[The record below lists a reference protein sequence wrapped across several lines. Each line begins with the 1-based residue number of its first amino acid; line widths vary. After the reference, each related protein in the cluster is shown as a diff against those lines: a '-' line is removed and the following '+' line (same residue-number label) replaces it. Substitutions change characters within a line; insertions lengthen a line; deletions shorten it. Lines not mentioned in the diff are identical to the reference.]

1 MRKVLYALMGFLLTF
16 SALKADDFLEEA
28 NETAPAHLNHPMQD
42 LNAIQGSFFDKNR
55 SKMSN
60 TLNIDYFQGQTYK
73 IRLRYAMATLLFFS
87 KPISDFVLGDK
98 VGFDAKI
105 LESND
110 RILLIKPL
118 QIGVDSNISVIDNEG
133 KIFSFYVFSTT
144 FTSSKHPNLQVF
156 IEDKNYYSNAFLKP
170 QKENKEKENK
180 EKENKEKENK
190 EKENKENTLENAPT
204 NNKPLKEEKEE
215 TKEKEE
221 ETITIGDN
229 TNAMK
234 IVKKDIQ
241 KGYKALKSSQKK
253 WYCLWACSKKSK
265 LSLMPKEIFNDK
277 QFTYFKF
284 DKRLALSKFPVVYK
298 VVDGYDNPV
307 NTRIVGDYIIAED
320 VSAKWTL
327 RLGKDYLCIRF
338 VKRSKDE

>member
-1 MRKVLYALMGFLLTF
+1 MRKVLYALVGFLLVF
-16 SALKADDFLEEA
+16 SALKSDDFLEEA
-28 NETAPAHLNHPMQD
+28 NETAPANLNHPMQD

-133 KIFSFYVFSTT
+133 KVFSFYVFSTT

-156 IEDKNYYSNAFLKP
+156 IEDKNYYSNAFMKP
-170 QKENKEKENK
+170 Q
-180 EKENKEKENK
+180 
-190 EKENKENTLENAPT
+190 NKENTLEKTPT
-204 NNKPLKEEKEE
+204 NNNKPLKEEKEE
-215 TKEKEE
+215 TKEE

-241 KGYKALKSSQKK
+241 KGYRALKSSQRK
-253 WYCLWACSKKSK
+253 WYCLGICSKKSK

-284 DKRLALSKFPVVYK
+284 DKKLALSKFPVVYK

-338 VKRSKDE
+338 VKKGKDE

>member
-1 MRKVLYALMGFLLTF
+1 MRKVLYALMGFLLAF
-16 SALKADDFLEEA
+16 SVLKADDFLEEA

-156 IEDKNYYSNAFLKP
+156 IEDKNYYSNAFMKP
-170 QKENKEKENK
+170 Q
-180 EKENKEKENK
+180 
-190 EKENKENTLENAPT
+190 NKENALENAPT

-215 TKEKEE
+215 TKEE
-221 ETITIGDN
+221 ETIIIGDN

-241 KGYKALKSSQKK
+241 KGYKALKSSQRK

-284 DKRLALSKFPVVYK
+284 DKRLALSKFPVIYK

-320 VSAKWTL
+320 VSTKWTL

-338 VKRSKDE
+338 VKKAKDE

>member
-1 MRKVLYALMGFLLTF
+1 MRKVLYALMGFLLVF
-16 SALKADDFLEEA
+16 SVLKADDFLEEA
-28 NETAPAHLNHPMQD
+28 NETAPANLNHPMQD

-60 TLNIDYFQGQTYK
+60 TLNINYFQGQTYK

-118 QIGVDSNISVIDNEG
+118 QIGVDSNISVIDSEG

-156 IEDKNYYSNAFLKP
+156 IEDKNYYTNAFIKP
-170 QKENKEKENK
+170 QKENQENM
-180 EKENKEKENK
+180 
-190 EKENKENTLENAPT
+190 TENAPKDAQK
-204 NNKPLKEEKEE
+204 NNHKPLKEEKEE

-221 ETITIGDN
+221 EVIIIGDN

-234 IVKKDIQ
+234 IIKKDIQ
-241 KGYKALKSSQKK
+241 KGYKALKSSQRK

-265 LSLMPKEIFNDK
+265 LSLMPEEIFNDK

-284 DKRLALSKFPVVYK
+284 DKRLALSKFPVIYK

-338 VKRSKDE
+338 VKRSKGE

>member
-1 MRKVLYALMGFLLTF
+1 MRKVLCTLVGFLLAF
-16 SALKADDFLEEA
+16 STLKADDFLEEA
-28 NETAPAHLNHPMQD
+28 NETTPANLNHPMQD

-60 TLNIDYFQGQTYK
+60 TLNVDYFQGQTYK

-156 IEDKNYYSNAFLKP
+156 IEDKNYYSNAFMKP
-170 QKENKEKENK
+170 Q
-180 EKENKEKENK
+180 
-190 EKENKENTLENAPT
+190 NKENTLEKAPT
-204 NNKPLKEEKEE
+204 NNNKPLKEEKEE
-215 TKEKEE
+215 TKEE

-241 KGYKALKSSQKK
+241 KGYRALKSSQRK
-253 WYCLWACSKKSK
+253 WYCLGICSKKSK
-265 LSLMPKEIFNDK
+265 LSLMPEEIFNDK

-284 DKRLALSKFPVVYK
+284 DKKLALSKFPVIYK

-338 VKRSKDE
+338 IKKGKDE

>member
-1 MRKVLYALMGFLLTF
+1 MRKVLYALMGFLLAF
-16 SALKADDFLEEA
+16 SALIADDFLEEA

-156 IEDKNYYSNAFLKP
+156 IDDKNYYSNAFMKP
-170 QKENKEKENK
+170 Q
-180 EKENKEKENK
+180 
-190 EKENKENTLENAPT
+190 NKENALENAPT
-204 NNKPLKEEKEE
+204 NNKPLKEEPLKEEKEE

-241 KGYKALKSSQKK
+241 KGYRALKSSQRK
-253 WYCLWACSKKSK
+253 WYCLGICSKKSK
-265 LSLMPKEIFNDK
+265 LSLMPEEIFNDK

-284 DKRLALSKFPVVYK
+284 DKKLALSKFPVVYK

-338 VKRSKDE
+338 VKKGKDE

>member
-1 MRKVLYALMGFLLTF
+1 MRKVLYALMGFLLAF
-16 SALKADDFLEEA
+16 SVLKADDFLEEA

-133 KIFSFYVFSTT
+133 KVFSFYVFSTT

-156 IEDKNYYSNAFLKP
+156 IEDKNYYSNAFMKP
-170 QKENKEKENK
+170 Q
-180 EKENKEKENK
+180 
-190 EKENKENTLENAPT
+190 NKENALENTLT
-204 NNKPLKEEKEE
+204 NDNKPLKEEPLKEEKEE

-241 KGYKALKSSQKK
+241 KGYRALKSSQRK
-253 WYCLWACSKKSK
+253 WYCLGICSKKSK
-265 LSLMPKEIFNDK
+265 PSLMPKEIFNDK

-284 DKRLALSKFPVVYK
+284 DKRLALSKFPVIYK

-320 VSAKWTL
+320 VSTKWTL

-338 VKRSKDE
+338 IKKGKDE

>member
-1 MRKVLYALMGFLLTF
+1 MRKVLYALMGFLLAF
-16 SALKADDFLEEA
+16 SVLKADDFLEEA

-118 QIGVDSNISVIDNEG
+118 QIGVDSNISVIDSEG

-170 QKENKEKENK
+170 QKENKENMAENAPK
-180 EKENKEKENK
+180 D
-190 EKENKENTLENAPT
+190 APT

-215 TKEKEE
+215 IKEKEE

-234 IVKKDIQ
+234 IIKKDIQ
-241 KGYKALKSSQKK
+241 KGYKALKSSQRK
-253 WYCLWACSKKSK
+253 WYCLGICSKKSK

-284 DKRLALSKFPVVYK
+284 DKRLALSKFPVIYK

-338 VKRSKDE
+338 VKKAKDE

>member
-1 MRKVLYALMGFLLTF
+1 MRKVLCALVGFLLAF

-28 NETAPAHLNHPMQD
+28 NETAPANLNHPMQD

-133 KIFSFYVFSTT
+133 KVFSFYVFSTT

-156 IEDKNYYSNAFLKP
+156 IEDKNYYSNAFMKP
-170 QKENKEKENK
+170 Q
-180 EKENKEKENK
+180 
-190 EKENKENTLENAPT
+190 NKENTLENAPT
-204 NNKPLKEEKEE
+204 NNNKPLKEEKEE
-215 TKEKEE
+215 TKEE

-241 KGYKALKSSQKK
+241 KGYRALKSSQRK
-253 WYCLWACSKKSK
+253 WYCLGICSKKSK
-265 LSLMPKEIFNDK
+265 LSLMPEEIFNDK

-284 DKRLALSKFPVVYK
+284 DKKLALSKFPVIYK

-338 VKRSKDE
+338 IKKGKDE

>member
-1 MRKVLYALMGFLLTF
+1 MRKVLYALVGFLLVS

-28 NETAPAHLNHPMQD
+28 NETAPANLNHPMQD

-60 TLNIDYFQGQTYK
+60 TLNVDYFQGQTYK

-156 IEDKNYYSNAFLKP
+156 IEDKNYYSNAFMKP
-170 QKENKEKENK
+170 QS
-180 EKENKEKENK
+180 
-190 EKENKENTLENAPT
+190 KENTLEKAPT
-204 NNKPLKEEKEE
+204 NNNKPLKEEKEE
-215 TKEKEE
+215 TKEE

-241 KGYKALKSSQKK
+241 KGYRALKSSQRK
-253 WYCLWACSKKSK
+253 WYCLGICSKKSK
-265 LSLMPKEIFNDK
+265 LSLMPEEIFNDK

-284 DKRLALSKFPVVYK
+284 DKKLALSKFPVIYK

-338 VKRSKDE
+338 VKKGKDE

>member
-1 MRKVLYALMGFLLTF
+1 MRKVLYALMGFLLAF
-16 SALKADDFLEEA
+16 SVLKADDFLEEA

-118 QIGVDSNISVIDNEG
+118 QIGVDSNISVIDSEG

-170 QKENKEKENK
+170 QKENKENA
-180 EKENKEKENK
+180 
-190 EKENKENTLENAPT
+190 LENAPT
-204 NNKPLKEEKEE
+204 NDNKPLKEEPLKEEKEE

-221 ETITIGDN
+221 VIIIGDN

-234 IVKKDIQ
+234 IIKKDIQ
-241 KGYKALKSSQKK
+241 KGYKALKSSQRK

-265 LSLMPKEIFNDK
+265 LSLMPEEIFNDK

-284 DKRLALSKFPVVYK
+284 DKRLALSKFPVIYK

-338 VKRSKDE
+338 IKRSKGE

>member
-1 MRKVLYALMGFLLTF
+1 MRKVLYALMGFLLAF

-28 NETAPAHLNHPMQD
+28 NETAPANLNHPMQD

-55 SKMSN
+55 SEMSN

-170 QKENKEKENK
+170 QKENKE
-180 EKENKEKENK
+180 
-190 EKENKENTLENAPT
+190 NKENALENTPT

-215 TKEKEE
+215 TKAKEE

-241 KGYKALKSSQKK
+241 KGYKALKSSQRK
-253 WYCLWACSKKSK
+253 WYCLGICSKKSK
-265 LSLMPKEIFNDK
+265 LSLMPEEIFNDK

-284 DKRLALSKFPVVYK
+284 DKRLALSKFPVIYK

-338 VKRSKDE
+338 VKKGKDE

>member
-1 MRKVLYALMGFLLTF
+1 MRKVLCTLVGFLLVS

-28 NETAPAHLNHPMQD
+28 NETAPANLNHPMQD

-60 TLNIDYFQGQTYK
+60 TLNVDYFQGQTYK

-156 IEDKNYYSNAFLKP
+156 IEDKNYYSNAFMKP
-170 QKENKEKENK
+170 Q
-180 EKENKEKENK
+180 
-190 EKENKENTLENAPT
+190 NKENTLEKTPT

-215 TKEKEE
+215 TKEE

-241 KGYKALKSSQKK
+241 KGYRALKSSQRK
-253 WYCLWACSKKSK
+253 WYCLGICSKKSK
-265 LSLMPKEIFNDK
+265 LSLMPEEIFNDK

-284 DKRLALSKFPVVYK
+284 DKKLALSKFPVIYK

-338 VKRSKDE
+338 IKKGKDE

>member
-1 MRKVLYALMGFLLTF
+1 MRKVLYALMGFLLAF

-118 QIGVDSNISVIDNEG
+118 QIGVDSNISVIDSEG

-170 QKENKEKENK
+170 Q
-180 EKENKEKENK
+180 
-190 EKENKENTLENAPT
+190 NKENALENTLT
-204 NNKPLKEEKEE
+204 NDNKPLKEEPLKEKKEE

-241 KGYKALKSSQKK
+241 KGYRALKSSQRK
-253 WYCLWACSKKSK
+253 WYCLGICSKKSK

-284 DKRLALSKFPVVYK
+284 DKKLALSKFPVIYK

-320 VSAKWTL
+320 VSTKWTL

-338 VKRSKDE
+338 VKKAKDE

>member
-1 MRKVLYALMGFLLTF
+1 MRKVLYALMGFLLVF

-28 NETAPAHLNHPMQD
+28 NETAPANLNHPMQD

-118 QIGVDSNISVIDNEG
+118 QIGVDSNISVIDSEG

-156 IEDKNYYSNAFLKP
+156 IEDKNYYTNAFIKP
-170 QKENKEKENK
+170 QKENQENMA
-180 EKENKEKENK
+180 
-190 EKENKENTLENAPT
+190 ENAPKDAPK
-204 NNKPLKEEKEE
+204 NNHKPLKEEKEE

-234 IVKKDIQ
+234 IIKKDIQ
-241 KGYKALKSSQKK
+241 KGYKALKSSQRK

-284 DKRLALSKFPVVYK
+284 DKRLALSKFPVIYK

-320 VSAKWTL
+320 VSTKWTL

-338 VKRSKDE
+338 VKRAKDE

>member
-1 MRKVLYALMGFLLTF
+1 MRKFLYALMGFLLAF

-118 QIGVDSNISVIDNEG
+118 QIGVDSNISVIDSEG
-133 KIFSFYVFSTT
+133 KVFSFYVFSTT

-170 QKENKEKENK
+170 Q
-180 EKENKEKENK
+180 
-190 EKENKENTLENAPT
+190 NKENTLENAPT

-215 TKEKEE
+215 AKEKEE

-241 KGYKALKSSQKK
+241 KGYRALKSSQRK
-253 WYCLWACSKKSK
+253 WYCLGICSKKSK

-284 DKRLALSKFPVVYK
+284 DKKLALSKFPVIYK

-320 VSAKWTL
+320 VSTKWTL

-338 VKRSKDE
+338 VKKAKDE

>member
-1 MRKVLYALMGFLLTF
+1 MRKVLCALVGFLLAF

-28 NETAPAHLNHPMQD
+28 NETAPANLNHPMQD

-156 IEDKNYYSNAFLKP
+156 IEDKNYYSNAFMKP
-170 QKENKEKENK
+170 QIQ
-180 EKENKEKENK
+180 
-190 EKENKENTLENAPT
+190 ENTLENAPT

-215 TKEKEE
+215 TKEE

-241 KGYKALKSSQKK
+241 KGYRALKSSQRK
-253 WYCLWACSKKSK
+253 WYCLWICSKKSK
-265 LSLMPKEIFNDK
+265 LSLMPEEIFNDK

-284 DKRLALSKFPVVYK
+284 DKKLALSKFPVIYK

-338 VKRSKDE
+338 IKKGKDE

>member
-1 MRKVLYALMGFLLTF
+1 MRKVLYALVGFLLVF

-28 NETAPAHLNHPMQD
+28 NETAPANLNHPMQD

-60 TLNIDYFQGQTYK
+60 TLNVDYFQGQTYK

-110 RILLIKPL
+110 RILFIKPL

-133 KIFSFYVFSTT
+133 KVFSFYVFSTT

-156 IEDKNYYSNAFLKP
+156 IEDKNYYSNAFMKP
-170 QKENKEKENK
+170 Q
-180 EKENKEKENK
+180 
-190 EKENKENTLENAPT
+190 NKENTLENTPT
-204 NNKPLKEEKEE
+204 NNNKPLKEEKEE
-215 TKEKEE
+215 TKEE
-221 ETITIGDN
+221 ETITIGDS

-241 KGYKALKSSQKK
+241 KGYRALKSSQRK
-253 WYCLWACSKKSK
+253 WYCLWICSKKSK
-265 LSLMPKEIFNDK
+265 LSLMPEEIFNDK

-284 DKRLALSKFPVVYK
+284 DKKLALSKFPVIYK

-338 VKRSKDE
+338 IKKGKDE

>member
-1 MRKVLYALMGFLLTF
+1 MRKFLYALMGFLLAF

-28 NETAPAHLNHPMQD
+28 NETAPANLNHPMQD

-156 IEDKNYYSNAFLKP
+156 IEDKNYYSNAFMKP
-170 QKENKEKENK
+170 Q
-180 EKENKEKENK
+180 
-190 EKENKENTLENAPT
+190 NKENALENTPT
-204 NNKPLKEEKEE
+204 NNKPLKEEPLKEEKEE

-241 KGYKALKSSQKK
+241 KGYKALKSSQRK

-265 LSLMPKEIFNDK
+265 PSLMPEEIFNDK

-284 DKRLALSKFPVVYK
+284 DKKLALSKFPVIYK

-338 VKRSKDE
+338 VKKGKDE

>member
-1 MRKVLYALMGFLLTF
+1 MRKVLYALMGFLLAF
-16 SALKADDFLEEA
+16 SVLKADDFLEEA
-28 NETAPAHLNHPMQD
+28 NETAPANLNHPMQD

-60 TLNIDYFQGQTYK
+60 TLNINYFQGQTYK

-118 QIGVDSNISVIDNEG
+118 QIGVDSNISVIDSEG

-156 IEDKNYYSNAFLKP
+156 IEDKNYYTNAFIKP
-170 QKENKEKENK
+170 QKENQENIA
-180 EKENKEKENK
+180 
-190 EKENKENTLENAPT
+190 ENAPKDAPK
-204 NNKPLKEEKEE
+204 NNHKPLKEEKEE
-215 TKEKEE
+215 TKTPEE
-221 ETITIGDN
+221 EAIIIGDN

-234 IVKKDIQ
+234 IIKKDIQ
-241 KGYKALKSSQKK
+241 KGYKALKSSQRK

-284 DKRLALSKFPVVYK
+284 DKRLALSKFPVIYK

-338 VKRSKDE
+338 VKRSKGE

>member
-1 MRKVLYALMGFLLTF
+1 MRKVLYALVGFLLAF

-28 NETAPAHLNHPMQD
+28 NETAPANLNHPMQD

-156 IEDKNYYSNAFLKP
+156 IEDKNYYSNAFMKP
-170 QKENKEKENK
+170 Q
-180 EKENKEKENK
+180 
-190 EKENKENTLENAPT
+190 NKENTLENSPT
-204 NNKPLKEEKEE
+204 NNNKSLKEEKEE
-215 TKEKEE
+215 TKEE

-241 KGYKALKSSQKK
+241 KGYRALKSSQRK
-253 WYCLWACSKKSK
+253 WYCLGICSKKSK
-265 LSLMPKEIFNDK
+265 LSLMPEEIFNDK

-284 DKRLALSKFPVVYK
+284 DKKLALSKFPVIYK

-338 VKRSKDE
+338 IKKGKDE

>member
-1 MRKVLYALMGFLLTF
+1 MRKVLYALMGFLLAF
-16 SALKADDFLEEA
+16 SALRADDFLEGA
-28 NETAPAHLNHPMQD
+28 NETAPANLNHPMQD

-110 RILLIKPL
+110 RILLIKPI

-156 IEDKNYYSNAFLKP
+156 IEDKNYYSNAFMKP
-170 QKENKEKENK
+170 QNQKNVL
-180 EKENKEKENK
+180 
-190 EKENKENTLENAPT
+190 ENTPT
-204 NNKPLKEEKEE
+204 NDKPLKEEKEE
-215 TKEKEE
+215 TKEE
-221 ETITIGDN
+221 ETIIIGDN

-241 KGYKALKSSQKK
+241 KGYRALKSSQRK
-253 WYCLWACSKKSK
+253 WYCLGICSKKSK
-265 LSLMPKEIFNDK
+265 LSLMPEEIFNDK

-284 DKRLALSKFPVVYK
+284 DKKLALSKFPVIYK

-338 VKRSKDE
+338 IKKGKDE

>member
-1 MRKVLYALMGFLLTF
+1 MRKVLYALMGFLLAF
-16 SALKADDFLEEA
+16 SVLKADDFLEEA
-28 NETAPAHLNHPMQD
+28 NETAPVHLNHPMQD

-144 FTSSKHPNLQVF
+144 
-156 IEDKNYYSNAFLKP
+156 
-170 QKENKEKENK
+170 
-180 EKENKEKENK
+180 
-190 EKENKENTLENAPT
+190 
-204 NNKPLKEEKEE
+204 
-215 TKEKEE
+215 
-221 ETITIGDN
+221 
-229 TNAMK
+229 
-234 IVKKDIQ
+234 
-241 KGYKALKSSQKK
+241 
-253 WYCLWACSKKSK
+253 
-265 LSLMPKEIFNDK
+265 
-277 QFTYFKF
+277 
-284 DKRLALSKFPVVYK
+284 
-298 VVDGYDNPV
+298 
-307 NTRIVGDYIIAED
+307 
-320 VSAKWTL
+320 
-327 RLGKDYLCIRF
+327 
-338 VKRSKDE
+338 

>member
-1 MRKVLYALMGFLLTF
+1 MRKVLWGFVGFLLVF

-28 NETAPAHLNHPMQD
+28 NETAPANLNHPMQD

-118 QIGVDSNISVIDNEG
+118 QIGVDSNISVIDSEG

-156 IEDKNYYSNAFLKP
+156 IEDKNYYTNAFIKP
-170 QKENKEKENK
+170 QKEN
-180 EKENKEKENK
+180 
-190 EKENKENTLENAPT
+190 KENKENTLENAPT

-221 ETITIGDN
+221 EAIIIGDN

-241 KGYKALKSSQKK
+241 KGYKALKSSQRK

-284 DKRLALSKFPVVYK
+284 DKRLALSKFPVIYK

-320 VSAKWTL
+320 VSTKWTL

-338 VKRSKDE
+338 VKRSKGE

>member
-1 MRKVLYALMGFLLTF
+1 MRKVLYALMGFLLAF
-16 SALKADDFLEEA
+16 SALRADDFLEEA
-28 NETAPAHLNHPMQD
+28 NETAPANLNHPMQD

-118 QIGVDSNISVIDNEG
+118 QIGVDSNISVIDSEG

-170 QKENKEKENK
+170 Q
-180 EKENKEKENK
+180 
-190 EKENKENTLENAPT
+190 NKENALENAPT
-204 NNKPLKEEKEE
+204 NNKPLKEEPLKEE

-241 KGYKALKSSQKK
+241 KGYRALKSSQRK
-253 WYCLWACSKKSK
+253 WYCLGICSKKSK
-265 LSLMPKEIFNDK
+265 PSLMPEEIFNDK

-284 DKRLALSKFPVVYK
+284 DKKLALSKFPVIYK

-338 VKRSKDE
+338 VKKGKDE

>member
-1 MRKVLYALMGFLLTF
+1 MRKFLYALMGFLLAF

-60 TLNIDYFQGQTYK
+60 TLNINYFQGQTYK

-118 QIGVDSNISVIDNEG
+118 QIGVDSNISVIDSEG

-170 QKENKEKENK
+170 QKEN
-180 EKENKEKENK
+180 
-190 EKENKENTLENAPT
+190 KENKENTLENAPT

-241 KGYKALKSSQKK
+241 KGYKALKSSQRK
-253 WYCLWACSKKSK
+253 WYCLGICSKKSK
-265 LSLMPKEIFNDK
+265 PSLMPKEIFNDK

-284 DKRLALSKFPVVYK
+284 DKRLALSKFPVIYK

-338 VKRSKDE
+338 VKKAKDE

>member
-1 MRKVLYALMGFLLTF
+1 MRKVLCTLVGFLLVF

-28 NETAPAHLNHPMQD
+28 NETVPANLNHPMQD

-60 TLNIDYFQGQTYK
+60 TLNVDYFQGQTYK

-156 IEDKNYYSNAFLKP
+156 IEDKNYYANAFMKP
-170 QKENKEKENK
+170 Q
-180 EKENKEKENK
+180 
-190 EKENKENTLENAPT
+190 NKENTLEKAPT

-215 TKEKEE
+215 TKEE

-241 KGYKALKSSQKK
+241 RGYRALKSSQRK
-253 WYCLWACSKKSK
+253 WYCLGICSKKSK

-284 DKRLALSKFPVVYK
+284 DKKLALSKFPVIYK

-338 VKRSKDE
+338 VKKGKDE

>member
-1 MRKVLYALMGFLLTF
+1 MRKVLCTLVGFLLVS

-28 NETAPAHLNHPMQD
+28 NETAPTNLNHPMQD

-60 TLNIDYFQGQTYK
+60 TLNVDYFQGQTYK

-133 KIFSFYVFSTT
+133 KVFSFYVFSTT

-156 IEDKNYYSNAFLKP
+156 IEDKNYYSNAFMKP
-170 QKENKEKENK
+170 Q
-180 EKENKEKENK
+180 
-190 EKENKENTLENAPT
+190 NKENALENAPT
-204 NNKPLKEEKEE
+204 NNNKPLKEEKEE
-215 TKEKEE
+215 TKKKEE

-241 KGYKALKSSQKK
+241 KGYRALKSSQRK
-253 WYCLWACSKKSK
+253 WYCLWICSKKSK
-265 LSLMPKEIFNDK
+265 LSLMPEEIFNDK

-284 DKRLALSKFPVVYK
+284 DKKLALSKFPVIYK

-338 VKRSKDE
+338 IKKGKDE

>member
-1 MRKVLYALMGFLLTF
+1 MRKVLYALVGFLLAF

-28 NETAPAHLNHPMQD
+28 NETAPANLNHPMQD

-156 IEDKNYYSNAFLKP
+156 IDDKNYYSNAFMKP
-170 QKENKEKENK
+170 Q
-180 EKENKEKENK
+180 
-190 EKENKENTLENAPT
+190 NKENTLENAPT
-204 NNKPLKEEKEE
+204 NNKPLKAGKEE
-215 TKEKEE
+215 TKEE

-241 KGYKALKSSQKK
+241 KGYRALKSSQRK
-253 WYCLWACSKKSK
+253 WYCLWICSKKSK
-265 LSLMPKEIFNDK
+265 LSLMPEEIFNDK

-284 DKRLALSKFPVVYK
+284 DKKLALSKFPVIYK

-338 VKRSKDE
+338 VKKGKDE

>member
-1 MRKVLYALMGFLLTF
+1 MRKFLYALMGFLLAF

-42 LNAIQGSFFDKNR
+42 LNAIQGSFFNKNR

-118 QIGVDSNISVIDNEG
+118 QIGVDSNISVIDSEG

-170 QKENKEKENK
+170 QKENKE
-180 EKENKEKENK
+180 
-190 EKENKENTLENAPT
+190 NKENTLENAPT
-204 NNKPLKEEKEE
+204 NNKPLKEKKEE

-241 KGYKALKSSQKK
+241 KGYRALKSSQRK
-253 WYCLWACSKKSK
+253 WYCLGICSKKSK
-265 LSLMPKEIFNDK
+265 LSLMPEEIFNDK

-284 DKRLALSKFPVVYK
+284 DKKLALSKFPVIYK

-338 VKRSKDE
+338 VKKARDE

>member
-1 MRKVLYALMGFLLTF
+1 MRKVLWGFVGFLLVF
-16 SALKADDFLEEA
+16 SVLKADDFLEEA

-118 QIGVDSNISVIDNEG
+118 QIGVDSNISVIDSEG

-156 IEDKNYYSNAFLKP
+156 IEDKNYYTNAFIKP
-170 QKENKEKENK
+170 QKENQENM
-180 EKENKEKENK
+180 
-190 EKENKENTLENAPT
+190 TENAPKDAPK
-204 NNKPLKEEKEE
+204 NNHKPLKEEKEE

-221 ETITIGDN
+221 VIIIGDN

-234 IVKKDIQ
+234 IIKKDIQ
-241 KGYKALKSSQKK
+241 KGYKALKSSQRK

-284 DKRLALSKFPVVYK
+284 DKRLALSKFPVIYK

-338 VKRSKDE
+338 VKRSKGE

>member
-1 MRKVLYALMGFLLTF
+1 MRKFLYALMGLLLAF
-16 SALKADDFLEEA
+16 STLKADDFLEEA

-118 QIGVDSNISVIDNEG
+118 QIGVDSNISVIDSEG

-170 QKENKEKENK
+170 QKENKENV
-180 EKENKEKENK
+180 
-190 EKENKENTLENAPT
+190 LENALENTPT

-215 TKEKEE
+215 AKEKEE
-221 ETITIGDN
+221 ETIIIGDN

-241 KGYKALKSSQKK
+241 KGYKALKSSQRK

-284 DKRLALSKFPVVYK
+284 DKRLALSKFPVIYK

-320 VSAKWTL
+320 VSTKWTL

-338 VKRSKDE
+338 VKKAKDE

>member
-1 MRKVLYALMGFLLTF
+1 MRKVLWGFVGFLLVF

-118 QIGVDSNISVIDNEG
+118 QIGVDSNISVIDSEG

-156 IEDKNYYSNAFLKP
+156 IEDKNYYTNAFIKP
-170 QKENKEKENK
+170 QKENKENM
-180 EKENKEKENK
+180 
-190 EKENKENTLENAPT
+190 TENAPKDAQK

-234 IVKKDIQ
+234 IIKKDIQ
-241 KGYKALKSSQKK
+241 KGYKALKSSQRK

-284 DKRLALSKFPVVYK
+284 DKRLALSKFPVIYK

-338 VKRSKDE
+338 VKRGKGE

>member
-1 MRKVLYALMGFLLTF
+1 MRKFLYALMGFLLAF
-16 SALKADDFLEEA
+16 SALKADDFLEET

-118 QIGVDSNISVIDNEG
+118 QIGVDSNISVIDSEG

-170 QKENKEKENK
+170 QKENKED
-180 EKENKEKENK
+180 
-190 EKENKENTLENAPT
+190 TLENAPT
-204 NNKPLKEEKEE
+204 NNKPLKEEKEEKEE

-241 KGYKALKSSQKK
+241 KGYKALKSSQRK
-253 WYCLWACSKKSK
+253 WYCLGICSKKSK

-284 DKRLALSKFPVVYK
+284 DKRLALSKFPVIYK

-320 VSAKWTL
+320 VSTKWTL

-338 VKRSKDE
+338 VKRGKDE

>member
-1 MRKVLYALMGFLLTF
+1 MRKVLYALMGFLLAF

-156 IEDKNYYSNAFLKP
+156 IEDKNYYTNAFIKP
-170 QKENKEKENK
+170 QKENQENMA
-180 EKENKEKENK
+180 
-190 EKENKENTLENAPT
+190 ENAPKDAPT
-204 NNKPLKEEKEE
+204 NNNKPLKEEKEE

-253 WYCLWACSKKSK
+253 WYCLGICSKKSK

-284 DKRLALSKFPVVYK
+284 DKRLALSKFPVIYK

-320 VSAKWTL
+320 VSTKWTL

-338 VKRSKDE
+338 VKKAKDE

>member
-1 MRKVLYALMGFLLTF
+1 MRKFLYALMGFLLTF
-16 SALKADDFLEEA
+16 SVLKADDFLEEA
-28 NETAPAHLNHPMQD
+28 NETAPANLNHPMQD

-118 QIGVDSNISVIDNEG
+118 QIGVDSNISVIDSEG

-170 QKENKEKENK
+170 Q
-180 EKENKEKENK
+180 KENK

-241 KGYKALKSSQKK
+241 KGYRALKSSQRK
-253 WYCLWACSKKSK
+253 WYCLGICSKKSK
-265 LSLMPKEIFNDK
+265 LSLMPEEIFNDK

-284 DKRLALSKFPVVYK
+284 DKKLALSKFPVIYK

-320 VSAKWTL
+320 VSTKWTL

-338 VKRSKDE
+338 VKKAKDE

>member
-1 MRKVLYALMGFLLTF
+1 MRKVLYALMGFLLAF

-118 QIGVDSNISVIDNEG
+118 QIGVDSNISVIDSEG

-170 QKENKEKENK
+170 Q
-180 EKENKEKENK
+180 
-190 EKENKENTLENAPT
+190 NKENALENTPT
-204 NNKPLKEEKEE
+204 NNKPLKEEPLKEEKEE

-241 KGYKALKSSQKK
+241 KGYKALKSSQRK
-253 WYCLWACSKKSK
+253 WYCLGICSKKSK

-284 DKRLALSKFPVVYK
+284 DKRLALSKFPVIYK

-338 VKRSKDE
+338 VKKAKDE

>member
-1 MRKVLYALMGFLLTF
+1 MRKVLYALMGFLLAF

-28 NETAPAHLNHPMQD
+28 NETAPANLNHPMQD

-60 TLNIDYFQGQTYK
+60 TLNVDYFQGQTYK

-156 IEDKNYYSNAFLKP
+156 IEDKNYYSNAFMKP
-170 QKENKEKENK
+170 Q
-180 EKENKEKENK
+180 
-190 EKENKENTLENAPT
+190 NKENTFEKALT

-215 TKEKEE
+215 TKEE

-241 KGYKALKSSQKK
+241 KGYRALKSSQRK
-253 WYCLWACSKKSK
+253 WYCLGICSKKSK
-265 LSLMPKEIFNDK
+265 LSLMPEEIFNDK

-284 DKRLALSKFPVVYK
+284 DKKLALSKFPVIYK

-338 VKRSKDE
+338 IKKGKDE

>member
-1 MRKVLYALMGFLLTF
+1 MRKVLYALMGFLLAF

-28 NETAPAHLNHPMQD
+28 NETAPANLNHPMQD

-133 KIFSFYVFSTT
+133 KVFSFYVFSTT

-170 QKENKEKENK
+170 QKEN
-180 EKENKEKENK
+180 
-190 EKENKENTLENAPT
+190 KENKENTLENAPT

-241 KGYKALKSSQKK
+241 KGYKALKSSQRK

-284 DKRLALSKFPVVYK
+284 DKRLALSKFPVIYK

-338 VKRSKDE
+338 VKKAKDE

>member
-1 MRKVLYALMGFLLTF
+1 MRKVLYALMGFLLAF
-16 SALKADDFLEEA
+16 SVLKADDFLEEA
-28 NETAPAHLNHPMQD
+28 NETAPVHLNHPMQD

-180 EKENKEKENK
+180 E
-190 EKENKENTLENAPT
+190 NTLENAPT
-204 NNKPLKEEKEE
+204 NNKPLKEKKEE

-241 KGYKALKSSQKK
+241 KGYKALKSSQRK

-265 LSLMPKEIFNDK
+265 LSLMPEEIFNDK

-284 DKRLALSKFPVVYK
+284 DKKLALSKFPVIYK

-338 VKRSKDE
+338 VKKGKDE

>member
-1 MRKVLYALMGFLLTF
+1 MRGFLLAFLLVF

-28 NETAPAHLNHPMQD
+28 NETAPANLNHPMQD
-42 LNAIQGSFFDKNR
+42 LNAIQGSFFNKNR
-55 SKMSN
+55 STMSN

-118 QIGVDSNISVIDNEG
+118 QIGVDSNISVIDSEG

-156 IEDKNYYSNAFLKP
+156 IEDKNYYSNAFMKP
-170 QKENKEKENK
+170 KKENTAENVT
-180 EKENKEKENK
+180 
-190 EKENKENTLENAPT
+190 ENTLENA
-204 NNKPLKEEKEE
+204 NKPLKETKAAEE
-215 TKEKEE
+215 TKEEE
-221 ETITIGDN
+221 EEEVITIGDN

-241 KGYKALKSSQKK
+241 RNYKALKSSQRK
-253 WYCLWACSKKSK
+253 WYCLWLCSKKSK

-284 DKRLALSKFPVVYK
+284 DKRLALSKFPVIYK

-320 VSAKWTL
+320 VSPKWTL
-327 RLGKDYLCIRF
+327 RLGKDYLCIRLIT
-338 VKRSKDE
+338 KGRDE